1 LTDIV
6 GKSRRSEM
14 MSGIRA
20 KDTRPEIIVRK
31 ALHSAGFRF
40 RLHKKIGGTRP
51 DIVLKKWN
59 LCIFVHGCFWHRHAG
74 CKFATTPKTNRCFW
88 LNKLSKNRLR
98 DYRNYEELNAS
109 GWRTGVVWECA
120 VHTNSNLAREI
131 VELVRSEGNWQIPM

>member
-59 LCIFVHGCFWHRHAG
+59 LCIFVHGCFWHQHDG
-74 CKFATTPKTNRCFW
+74 CKYAKRPKSNAKFW
-88 LNKLSKNRLR
+88 KCKFEQNKRR
-98 DYRNYEELNAS
+98 DIDNINELTLS
-109 GWRTGVVWECA
+109 GWRVEIIWECQ
-120 VHTNSNLAREI
+120 TKKIEYLNSRIEHI
-131 VELVRSEGNWQIPM
+131 ISENQKH